1 MTVIGDLII
10 GAGFVIVILAPGIFA
25 GFIGRFVSGIGQGIT
40 SFTIPLYLNEVGT
53 EKYNKIVGAF
63 YTLFTGFGMILGLNI
78 AVIFRHMW
86 KVLYEIGLI
95 PVVLVALFQ
104 MILPES
110 HRYHINNGDDDKALE
125 VLKRGLPDE
134 EAELELKKLKYERK
148 FFASGEVNY
157 FVKMG
162 HLFTVY
168 LKPFVLSVVL
178 AALNQFV
185 GTSAFLYY
193 GPEIIMMTHADMSDD
208 DGNV

>member
-1 MTVIGDLII
+1 
-10 GAGFVIVILAPGIFA
+10 
-25 GFIGRFVSGIGQGIT
+25 
-40 SFTIPLYLNEVGT
+40 
-53 EKYNKIVGAF
+53 
-63 YTLFTGFGMILGLNI
+63 MILGLNI

-148 FFASGEVNY
+148 FFASKDVNY
-157 FVKMG
+157 FVKIS
-162 HLFTVY
+162 HLFGVFC
-168 LKPFVLSVVL
+168 KPFTIAIIL

-193 GPEIIMMTHADMSDD
+193 GPEIIEMA
-208 DGNV
+208 